1 MCNQHSD
8 EARTG
13 KCIFILNV
21 CQHQGEISMSVPVCH
36 RIRFLAVVVSL
47 ICLSFVF
54 TTSAPALAG
63 TLRLKYANPMPA
75 TDKQAWSMTL
85 KPWGDAIK
93 KRTNGQV
100 KLKGFHSGQLI
111 KFSDT
116 PLSMAAGMADM
127 AYFSTMFSP
136 AFFPSWLFAGIL
148 DPTTAPRTAFDGIMV
163 SYVLY
168 DEFPCFN
175 KELESKNM
183 FVLLHN
189 STAPLT
195 LISKK
200 AIPGL
205 DALKG
210 KKVRIFAGEFHAE
223 LTKLQGATPIMTP
236 WPEVYESL
244 DKGIVDCMV
253 TVTPAMRD
261 LRLYEVAKYL
271 YTVGGGFLAPM
282 NACYVTGFN
291 LKTFKKLDPA
301 TRRILLEEAK
311 RVEREFAETTQTKLY
326 PDALKEMGEKGLE
339 ITDWPAGDI
348 TRWGKLAAPIYQ
360 QAAAKMSKAGLP
372 GDAIVKRYLELTKM
386 PSAELEKL
394 YEKAWD
400 NRFKWAEQ

>member
-1 MCNQHSD
+1 MR
-8 EARTG
+8 AP
-13 KCIFILNV
+13 
-21 CQHQGEISMSVPVCH
+21 QGRETRYP
-36 RIRFLAVVVSL
+36 AVVVAL
-47 ICLSFVF
+47 ICLCFVLAA
-54 TTSAPALAG
+54 SVPALAE
-63 TLRLKYANPMPA
+63 TVRLKYANPMPA
-75 TDKQAWSMTL
+75 TDKQAWSMTM
-85 KPWGDAIK
+85 KPWGDAVK
-93 KRTNGQV
+93 ARTKGQV
-100 KLKGFHSGQLI
+100 KLKAFHSGQLI

-116 PLSMAAGMADM
+116 PLSMEAGMADL
-127 AYFSTMFSP
+127 AYFSTMFAP
-136 AFFPSWLFAGIL
+136 AFFPSWLFGGIL

-163 SYVLY
+163 NYVLY

-175 KELESKNM
+175 QEFASKNM

-200 AIPGL
+200 EVPSLA
-205 DALKG
+205 DLKG

-223 LTKLQGATPIMTP
+223 LTKLQGGTPIMTP

-271 YTVGGGFLAPM
+271 YTLGGGFLSPL

-311 RVEREFAETTQTKLY
+311 RVEREFATTTQNKLF
-326 PDALKEMGEKGLE
+326 PEAVKEMGDKGLKV
-339 ITDWPAGDI
+339 TDWPAKDI
-348 TRWGKLAAPIYQ
+348 VRWGELAAPIYQ
-360 QAAAKMSKAGLP
+360 QAADKMNKAGLP

-400 NRFKWAEQ
+400 NRFKWAEK